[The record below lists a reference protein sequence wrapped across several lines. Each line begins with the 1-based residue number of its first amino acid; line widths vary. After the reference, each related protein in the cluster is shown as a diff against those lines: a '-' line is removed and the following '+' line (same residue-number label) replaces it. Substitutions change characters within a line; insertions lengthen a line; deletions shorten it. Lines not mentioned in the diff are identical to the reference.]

1 MSGSVKVQFADV
13 VSVLTEKRKCY
24 HRSCFRELQDVNKD
38 LKRQIE
44 ELEETLGSWE
54 QGGSI
59 EDHGSMLSQVQATI
73 KLFREEL
80 KRQKFRKLYFP

>member
-1 MSGSVKVQFADV
+1 M
-13 VSVLTEKRKCY
+13 LPP
-24 HRSCFRELQDVNKD
+24 ELLQGAAGPQG
-38 LKRQIE
+38 QIE
-44 ELEETLGSWE
+44 ELEETLGSRE

-80 KRQKFRKLYFP
+80 KRRKFRKLYFP